1 MQKTEHSI
9 HKGMAMLTC
18 SLELNT
24 SKSLLICLEDC
35 MADIGS
41 LQDQLSA
48 LKKRKAELQL
58 ESRRVAQRRRR
69 SSQEPQHLAHI
80 LSAAGQTKLLP
91 SLSKIPFV
99 QILLLL
105 ALFELSEFQTDVVV
119 AYTLGQ
125 GRPSQCR
132 NHGLGVWD
140 ADVRSRIGAG
150 LEVLYTE
157 VPLEVALGALGSC
170 SEHLLGL
177 CKFIVEY
184 KLFQWLLQMNCR
196 KGVAPGSP
204 QLVARALLYI
214 PVLAPLAIKLALRK
228 TFQMGSRQMRLWAA
242 SFRKRWGSKPGS
254 LDVGE
259 DVEPGVLK
267 RKETCI

>member
-1 MQKTEHSI
+1 
-9 HKGMAMLTC
+9 
-18 SLELNT
+18 
-24 SKSLLICLEDC
+24 

-58 ESRRVAQRRRR
+58 ESRRVAQKKRR
-69 SSQEPQHLAHI
+69 SSQEPEHLAHI
-80 LSAAGQTKLLP
+80 LRAAGQNQLLP

-99 QILLLL
+99 QILLVL
-105 ALFELSEFQTDVVV
+105 ALFELSEFQTEVVV
-119 AYTLGQ
+119 AFTLGQ
-125 GRPSQCR
+125 GRPRQCR
-132 NHGLGVWD
+132 QHGLGIWD
-140 ADVRSRIGAG
+140 ADVRSNIGSG
-150 LEVLYTE
+150 LDVLHRE
-157 VPLEVALGALGSC
+157 VPLEVALGALDCC

-184 KLFQWLLQMNCR
+184 RLFQWLVQMNCS

-204 QLVARALLYI
+204 QLVAKALLYI
-214 PVLAPLAIKLALRK
+214 PVLAPLAIKMALK
-228 TFQMGSRQMRLWAA
+228 STFQMGSRKMRLWAA
-242 SFRKRWGSKPGS
+242 SFRKRWGTKPGA

-267 RKETCI
+267 RKAPQLLFQMGFPWVLEGKEFLKSQGLGPMVFF